1 MKPPTTP
8 GHQVTTPGQNFP
20 QQGMPHPLAMD
31 HHRMERRMS
40 SPAQPPQQ
48 TSQGSS
54 RRSSQDEGDLTAF
67 NKLLSLMQAGAA
79 AAVESP
85 KLPRPIRPEAR
96 VPSPPQQQI
105 MNQRPQTPTNQ
116 AQIAQNEFL
125 QVIKFSFLTGVKI
138 PCRNEFTFSLLR
150 LGSTFF

>member
-1 MKPPTTP
+1 MKHTTTP
-8 GHQVTTPGQNFP
+8 GHQVTTPGQNFT

-85 KLPRPIRPEAR
+85 KLPVNVPRPIRPEAR
-96 VPSPPQQQI
+96 VPSPPQQQ
-105 MNQRPQTPTNQ
+105 MMRPQTPTNQ
-116 AQIAQNEFL
+116 AQAAQNEFL
-125 QVIKFSFLTGVKI
+125 QVWAVKI
-138 PCRNEFTFSLLR
+138 FAVV
-150 LGSTFF
+150 